1 MSKST
6 FSDEYKLLL
15 SRVKRARLDSGM
27 TQKEAAIKFGR
38 NQSFI
43 SKIESGERRIDVI
56 ELAQLMRIY
65 RASADMMLSDIVP
78 NFKKPKKKKN

>member
-15 SRVKRARLDSGM
+15 ERVKQARQNSGM
-27 TQKEAAIKFGR
+27 TQKEAAAKFGR

-43 SKIESGERRIDVI
+43 SKIESGERRIDVV
-56 ELAQLMRIY
+56 ELGQLMRIY
-65 RASADMMLSDIVP
+65 SATADMMLSDIIP
-78 NFKKPKKKKN
+78 NFGKKPKKRK

>member
-1 MSKST
+1 MSKSN

-15 SRVKRARLDSGM
+15 ARVKRARKDSGM
-27 TQKEAAIKFGR
+27 TQKEAALKFGR

-56 ELAQLMRIY
+56 ELGQLMRIY
-65 RASADMMLSDIVP
+65 HTPADMMLSDIIP
-78 NFKKPKKKKN
+78 NFKKSPKKKK